1 MSQVSVIGLGAMG
14 SAIANAFM
22 SAGHEVTVWNRS
34 PARTALYRNSAATI
48 ASDPAA
54 AVAKS
59 PLTVICID
67 DYSASNALLE
77 SPGMRAALNESV
89 IVQLSTGTP
98 GEARNAAEKIT
109 AAGARYLDGAIL
121 AYPREVGHDAL
132 IAISGNAEV
141 YESHQSTLGALST
154 DIRYLGAAVGAAAA
168 LDVAVLS
175 YYAVSHIGLVHAAL
189 VCEAEQVA
197 PDVMTGVLVDSLPS
211 DVEELAAL
219 GAALASGDFSDPGAS
234 IGTYD
239 GVLERILSQA
249 RDAGINDE
257 IPRFAS
263 QLYRRGI
270 DAGLGDEE
278 VVALI
283 KLLRR

>member
-1 MSQVSVIGLGAMG
+1 MSDVSVIGLGAMG

-22 SAGHEVTVWNRS
+22 GAGHDVTVWNRS
-34 PARTALYRNSAATI
+34 PVRTEPYRDGAATI
-48 ASDPAA
+48 ASDPAD

-67 DYSASNALLE
+67 DYAGSDALLN
-77 SPGMRAALNESV
+77 SPGMKSALNGHV

-98 GEARNAAEKIT
+98 GDARNLAEQVT
-109 AAGARYLDGAIL
+109 AAGASYLDGAIL

-132 IAISGNAEV
+132 IAISGDESV
-141 YESHQSTLGALST
+141 YDQHKSTLCALST
-154 DIRYLGAAVGAAAA
+154 DVRYLGNAIGASAA

-175 YYAVSHIGLVHAAL
+175 YYALSHLGLVHAAL
-189 VCEAEQVA
+189 VCEAERVS
-197 PDVMTGVLVDSLPS
+197 PEVLSGVLVDSLPS

-219 GAALASGDFSDPGAS
+219 GRALASGNFTDPGAS

-239 GVLERILSQA
+239 GVLERILGHA
-249 RDAGINDE
+249 GDAGINDE

-263 QLYRRGI
+263 QLYKRGI

>member
-1 MSQVSVIGLGAMG
+1 MSEVSVIGLGAMG

-22 SAGHEVTVWNRS
+22 SAGHNVTVWNRS
-34 PARTALYRNSAATI
+34 PERTVPYRDSAATI
-48 ASDPAA
+48 ASDPAD

-67 DYSASNALLE
+67 DYAASKALLA

-89 IVQLSTGTP
+89 IVQVSTGTP
-98 GEARNAAEKIT
+98 GEARNAAEQVT

-132 IAISGNAEV
+132 IAISGDEAV
-141 YESHQSTLGALST
+141 YEANKSVLGALST

-175 YYAVSHIGLVHAAL
+175 YYAISHLGLVHAAL
-189 VCEAEQVA
+189 ICETEQVA

-219 GAALASGDFSDPGAS
+219 GSALASGNFSNPSAS
-234 IGTYD
+234 IGTYN

-249 RDAGINDE
+249 RDAGLNDE

-270 DAGLGDEE
+270 DAGLGDKE

>member
-22 SAGHEVTVWNRS
+22 SAGHDVTVWNRS
-34 PARTALYRNSAATI
+34 PARTEPYRNSAAAI
-48 ASDPAA
+48 ASDPAD
-54 AVAKS
+54 AVEKS
-59 PLTVICID
+59 PVTVICID
-67 DYSASNALLE
+67 DYTACNALLE

-89 IVQLSTGTP
+89 IVQVSTGTP
-98 GEARNAAEKIT
+98 GEARSTAEKVA
-109 AAGARYLDGAIL
+109 AAGAGYLDGAIL

-132 IAISGNAEV
+132 IAISGDEAV
-141 YESHQSTLGALST
+141 YEAHKSALSALST

-175 YYAVSHIGLVHAAL
+175 YYAISHLGLVHAAL

-197 PDVMTGVLVDSLPS
+197 PDAMTSVLVDSLPS

-219 GAALASGDFSDPGAS
+219 GSALASGNFSNPSAS

-239 GVLERILSQA
+239 GVLERIMSQA
-249 RDAGINDE
+249 RDAGIDDE